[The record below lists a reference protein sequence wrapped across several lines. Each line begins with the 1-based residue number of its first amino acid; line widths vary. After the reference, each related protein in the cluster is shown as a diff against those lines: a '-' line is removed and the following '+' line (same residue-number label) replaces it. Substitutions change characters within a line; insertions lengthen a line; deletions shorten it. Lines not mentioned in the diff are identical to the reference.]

1 MYTRKH
7 FVHFATATAT
17 APLSPMNHQA
27 VKQKKTTTNKRYVF
41 SNENWRRGCARVAG
55 HCRWYASAHQFNQD
69 DMARSIA
76 VLDSGILAL
85 IHKVVAQPELAPK
98 CGKQGKTSKS
108 DEPKRGITRKFIN
121 VKVLRFTP
129 NPLADGFI
137 LFRRRAEGTLGC
149 LRDEGVAKGKQAT
162 M

>member
-7 FVHFATATAT
+7 FVHFATAT

-41 SNENWRRGCARVAG
+41 SNENWSRGCARVAG